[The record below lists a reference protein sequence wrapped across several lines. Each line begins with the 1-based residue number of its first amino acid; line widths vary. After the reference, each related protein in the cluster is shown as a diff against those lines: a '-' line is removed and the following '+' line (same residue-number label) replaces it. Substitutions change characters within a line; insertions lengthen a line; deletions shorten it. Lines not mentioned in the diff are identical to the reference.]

1 MSIRAQP
8 ELRVSRKDF
17 TSIFGHRKA
26 EPTEEVRSSWMRSLD
41 EHKLDPDQVID
52 PEVLTFTELAER
64 RAPVEELSALCLP
77 EIDRLLQRVMEH
89 AEVVMLSD
97 AEGVVIQYRSSAAS
111 IDKYSGLRVLPGSIW
126 TEDRQGTTGVGL
138 CLREQRP
145 LSVVQDEHFASRL
158 ASLSCTVAPI
168 FGCEGQLA
176 CVLNVTSMQNTGRAV
191 QSMIR
196 ELVASSA
203 RRIENLYFD
212 RRHAHRRV
220 LRLSRYND
228 FLDGSAEA
236 RLALDDSGRIID
248 ATPSA
253 GKLLMRV
260 DGNAAVED
268 LFGRKF
274 SSIAG
279 VTDLE
284 RSIEREGST
293 IKGKQGTL
301 HFKLSEQSQQRSVS
315 GGLRP
320 GMAALPSCSKIAL
333 APRDRPEPSL
343 NEVLGSDPQVAEQ
356 LKMAQRVYSRS
367 LPLLL
372 QGESG
377 VGKTLLAK
385 ALHQAGPHSH
395 GNFVAINCAAIP
407 HDLIESELFGYR
419 PGSFTGAA
427 RQGSPGRL
435 IAANGGTLFLDEIGD
450 MPLPLQARLLQV
462 LSEGEFVPVGGVTP
476 MKVSF
481 ALITASLRDLP
492 PLIREG
498 KFREDLFFRI
508 NGASLHLPPLRTR
521 EDRAHLIEE
530 AFWRAAS
537 QAAQPACELTPE
549 AMDALTSYSWPG
561 NMRELQHVAK
571 FAVAISESS
580 RIDLGALPLALR
592 TQGRSGNLESREPGL
607 KPRRNADVILA
618 ALASERW
625 NVSAAARQLGI
636 SRATLHRRIIEFDLV
651 RPKRSTVD
659 ALADPSDLHHVD

>member
-1 MSIRAQP
+1 MPISAQP
-8 ELRVSRKDF
+8 DVSLSRKDF

-26 EPTEEVRSSWMRSLD
+26 EPNEEVRSSWLRSLS
-41 EHKLDPDQVID
+41 EHKLDPDRVID
-52 PEVLTFTELAER
+52 PEVLTFTELVEH
-64 RAPVEELSALCLP
+64 RAPIEELSALCLP
-77 EIDRLLQRVMEH
+77 EIDRLLHRVMEH

-97 AEGVVIQYRSSAAS
+97 AQGVVIQYRSTASS

-158 ASLSCTVAPI
+158 SSLSCTVAPI
-168 FGCEGQLA
+168 FGCEGRLA
-176 CVLNVTSMQNTGRAV
+176 CVLNVTSMQDTGHAV

-212 RRHAHRRV
+212 RRHARRRV
-220 LRLSRYND
+220 LRLSRYDD
-228 FLDGSAEA
+228 FLDGAAEA
-236 RLALDDSGRIID
+236 RLALDDNGRIID
-248 ATPSA
+248 ATPFAS
-253 GKLLMRV
+253 KLLVRA
-260 DGNAAVED
+260 DGGAAVED
-268 LFGRKF
+268 LFGKKF

-279 VTDLE
+279 VVDLE
-284 RSIEREGST
+284 RSIELDGST
-293 IKGKQGTL
+293 IKSKGGAL
-301 HFKLSEQSQQRSVS
+301 HFKLHEPAKKRPMNNYVNNASALSSRSKFSPASSLQQ
-315 GGLRP
+315 
-320 GMAALPSCSKIAL
+320 A
-333 APRDRPEPSL
+333 PSL
-343 NEVLGSDPQVAEQ
+343 TEILGTDPQVAEQ
-356 LKMAQRVYSRS
+356 LKVAQRVYARC

-385 ALHQAGPHSH
+385 SLHLSGPHSN

-427 RQGSPGRL
+427 KQGSPGRL
-435 IAANGGTLFLDEIGD
+435 VAANGGTLFLDEIGD

-462 LSEGEFVPVGGVTP
+462 LSEGEFVPVGGVAP
-476 MKVSF
+476 VKVSF

-492 PLIREG
+492 PLVRDG

-508 NGASLHLPPLRTR
+508 NGASLHLPPLRAR
-521 EDRAHLIEE
+521 KDRARLIEE
-530 AFWRAAS
+530 AFWSAAS
-537 QAAQPACELTPE
+537 QAAQPVCELTSE
-549 AMDALTSYSWPG
+549 VMDLLMSYSWPG

-580 RIDLGALPLALR
+580 IID
-592 TQGRSGNLESREPGL
+592 
-607 KPRRNADVILA
+607 LA
-618 ALASERW
+618 ALPIGLRGQDTDADATVQNLKSRLDADIIFAALTSDNW
-625 NVSAAARQLGI
+625 NVSATAKKLGI
-636 SRATLHRRIIEFDLV
+636 SRATLHRKIVEFELQ
-651 RPKRSTVD
+651 RPKHRS
-659 ALADPSDLHHVD
+659 